1 MSEENPPPSPA
12 PLVPAPQ
19 PAAARYEICPHCGNS
34 TLIEPSAALGFRC
47 GVCGKARIPVDLP
60 GFKRS
65 DAEVPALARA
75 SASHTA
81 ALAWTAGS
89 AVLAAFSLVGLGS
102 LALVLSALNPG
113 LVPLLFGLLI
123 ALLPA
128 ALAAH
133 GFRRAAQLRAR
144 VAPSL
149 EEAWLRVTREI
160 SDAEGSLSDIRLA
173 KILQV
178 DRERA
183 AQLLAQLAATSEV
196 RHRLDEAPLTFESPR
211 LRVEP
216 PSANTPAQDAG
227 KDAEDERDL
236 EALEAAEKKASR
248 GSQA

>member
-1 MSEENPPPSPA
+1 
-12 PLVPAPQ
+12 
-19 PAAARYEICPHCGNS
+19 
-34 TLIEPSAALGFRC
+34 
-47 GVCGKARIPVDLP
+47 
-60 GFKRS
+60 
-65 DAEVPALARA
+65 
-75 SASHTA
+75 
-81 ALAWTAGS
+81 
-89 AVLAAFSLVGLGS
+89 VLAAFSLVGLGS